1 MMAVSILASAGEAM
15 MAVSI
20 PASAGEAILPF
31 PYSHRRGEA
40 MLPFSKA
47 SPVITGE
54 GDRLRWWGHNPSEA
68 HLGIRRYLGKH

>member
-20 PASAGEAILPF
+20 LASA
-31 PYSHRRGEA
+31 GEA

-54 GDRLRWWGHNPSEA
+54 GDRLRWWGHNSSEA